1 MIQKLICTHSNMTTW
16 NVFQTGELMYAQSGS
31 TNTSQIPISIW
42 TPYGV
47 VRKAYLN
54 DYIPDNTLFY
64 KVVKMHYK
72 KTL

>member
-1 MIQKLICTHSNMTTW
+1 ML
-16 NVFQTGELMYAQSGS
+16 LMYAQSGS

-54 DYIPDNTLFY
+54 DYIPDNTPFY